1 MLYCSWD
8 MAWDRCNLYFSFSF
22 YFSILLFW
30 MSLGVCNH
38 LNWPFDNG
46 ILKNVP
52 LHLTFPFFHYAVFL
66 MFKFLV
72 VSDLCSETKGSRFES
87 AARYVQRWAL
97 CSNTLSLPLQSC
109 NLWVYVK
116 ENPDRKK
123 KEVVC
128 SNEIALF
135 HMSIHPSLRFFMIG
149 LLVFSDVVHDDNWSW
164 YLVTGEAK
172 LKKKIVAQIWA
183 IFAIFSSLSLSFTV
197 LYKNYKLYNRLE
209 AFGS

>member
-66 MFKFLV
+66 TFKFLV
-72 VSDLCSETKGSRFES
+72 VSDLCSETKGSQFES
-87 AARYVQRWAL
+87 AARSVQRWAL
-97 CSNTLSLPLQSC
+97 CSNALSLPLQSC

-123 KEVVC
+123 KRSYMFQWNRSLPYV
-128 SNEIALF
+128 
-135 HMSIHPSLRFFMIG
+135 HPSVTTFF
-149 LLVFSDVVHDDNWSW
+149 HDWI
-164 YLVTGEAK
+164 T
-172 LKKKIVAQIWA
+172 
-183 IFAIFSSLSLSFTV
+183 SFFWCCTWW
-197 LYKNYKLYNRLE
+197 
-209 AFGS
+209 